1 MDPSGEPLQE
11 TNRAPRDQNIHRTQ
25 HCESIQEK
33 ERQMKNKPLNIGIS
47 LQDKYGLGGTKVSD
61 YMYDKDGNVKLDTVG
76 IPVKRINS
84 YLTADIKIDE
94 ESKNGKK
101 IR

>member
-1 MDPSGEPLQE
+1 
-11 TNRAPRDQNIHRTQ
+11 
-25 HCESIQEK
+25 
-33 ERQMKNKPLNIGIS
+33 MKYKTGIS
-47 LQDKYGLGGTKVSD
+47 LQDKYGIGGTKVSD
-61 YMYDKDGNVKLDTVG
+61 YMYDKDENVKLDTAG
-76 IPVKRINS
+76 FPVKRINS